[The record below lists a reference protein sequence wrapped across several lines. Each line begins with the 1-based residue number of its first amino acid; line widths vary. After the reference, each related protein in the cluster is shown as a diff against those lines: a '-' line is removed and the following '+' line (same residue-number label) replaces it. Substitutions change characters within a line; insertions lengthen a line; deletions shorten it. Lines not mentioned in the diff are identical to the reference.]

1 MKFQEAEKI
10 ILDIVEASFLNARD
24 VDSDKANEI
33 DKATTIYFEKVNNLL
48 NKEIE
53 NNV

>member
-1 MKFQEAEKI
+1 MTFNEAEKI

-33 DKATTIYFEKVNNLL
+33 DEATTIYFERVDKLIKED
-48 NKEIE
+48 NK
-53 NNV
+53 NV

>member
-1 MKFQEAEKI
+1 MTFNEAEKI

-33 DKATTIYFEKVNNLL
+33 DKATTIYFERVDKLIKED
-48 NKEIE
+48 NK
-53 NNV
+53 NV